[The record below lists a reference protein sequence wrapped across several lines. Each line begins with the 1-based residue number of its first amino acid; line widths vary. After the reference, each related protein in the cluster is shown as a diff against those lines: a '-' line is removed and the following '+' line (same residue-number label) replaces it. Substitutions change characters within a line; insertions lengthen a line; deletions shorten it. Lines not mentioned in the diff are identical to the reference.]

1 MKRQQFEDAHNCIL
15 RPRELEKLR
24 QQLLEELELPTR
36 EVMKDL
42 HDEVENATQGYALAV
57 SDLRTLRSQYD
68 IEVARLLGENESL
81 RRDHSTELHI
91 LQRESRI
98 MEENYRMRTQEMTDM
113 QAQLRDRALVPTHD
127 YALSTQSNLRKQ
139 AVRAAEKAEEELK
152 IQISMTEQLERRLGT
167 AVARVLE
174 REEHIK
180 RLTSAL
186 SEAESHKITLL
197 RKVETDQR
205 KHLEEVKHVTAQA
218 NLKITQLEARSNV
231 DRVEAANVHRSLSLR
246 LTSREECLKNIQDEC
261 DGRAYSAE
269 ASARSAH
276 QSAKASK
283 LESNL
288 KLDAAMTELAACQSD
303 LLKATGES
311 AGLRRALRVMGKE
324 SENMVP
330 TLELLECCKAVRA
343 QYLLFI
349 AFRKSVDVSFSY
361 SFVATRF
368 QDLRREQLR
377 VVELSNVLQLEKTR
391 KSEAEATISARDCEL
406 RELTIVLE
414 QCKISYA
421 EQIRSMK
428 HRWYRDRSSFSIRL
442 KRIAVIGETRRRA
455 TSRKAKQKILSQQ
468 RRILPFSS
476 DLLLADLDGGPSKL
490 RQWINDDT
498 TNSVMLPAPMEFE
511 KELAALEKKQ
521 LQYVQ
526 RIQSSLK

>member
-1 MKRQQFEDAHNCIL
+1 
-15 RPRELEKLR
+15 
-24 QQLLEELELPTR
+24 
-36 EVMKDL
+36 
-42 HDEVENATQGYALAV
+42 
-57 SDLRTLRSQYD
+57 
-68 IEVARLLGENESL
+68 
-81 RRDHSTELHI
+81 
-91 LQRESRI
+91 
-98 MEENYRMRTQEMTDM
+98 
-113 QAQLRDRALVPTHD
+113 
-127 YALSTQSNLRKQ
+127 
-139 AVRAAEKAEEELK
+139 
-152 IQISMTEQLERRLGT
+152 
-167 AVARVLE
+167 
-174 REEHIK
+174 
-180 RLTSAL
+180 
-186 SEAESHKITLL
+186 
-197 RKVETDQR
+197 
-205 KHLEEVKHVTAQA
+205 
-218 NLKITQLEARSNV
+218 
-231 DRVEAANVHRSLSLR
+231 
-246 LTSREECLKNIQDEC
+246 
-261 DGRAYSAE
+261 
-269 ASARSAH
+269 
-276 QSAKASK
+276 
-283 LESNL
+283 
-288 KLDAAMTELAACQSD
+288 
-303 LLKATGES
+303 
-311 AGLRRALRVMGKE
+311 
-324 SENMVP
+324 
-330 TLELLECCKAVRA
+330 VRA